1 MFGVSQRDS
10 RWLVRWRVSG
20 RDKSRSFTTKS
31 QAAKFSRQLENAR
44 DEGARFDPGSLLPTS
59 WNSTVTVLS
68 FAQSWFP
75 RMWPQWRPRSRP
87 SALDGTVAA
96 VMTLVDCELSVEL
109 AALLRPWL
117 RQALTPAGVVSPVSS
132 DTRRAVTWLEQHSI
146 PLGDIDAADVHR
158 AFERMLV
165 NVNGS
170 IAQRQTFSK
179 KRTGLTRLLGA
190 AASEGVIRANPAVG
204 VRSPRSLSDESGAVA
219 ASEIPN
225 MGEAWMLIDEI
236 ARTGGEG
243 ERMRA
248 YLAMTLFAG
257 LRPSEVNALRASD
270 LDLPDHGWGEARVR
284 KSRTNPGA
292 AFTDDGSPIA
302 EGPTKTNDNRDVPL
316 APRLVLLVRAHLVAF
331 PCGPDSAVFANSNGG
346 LLNGNIT
353 RSLRTAK
360 TRLGWVSGHALEKT
374 VHYSLRHT
382 CASALLDADVPEAV
396 VAQRLG
402 HSMQTLR
409 AVYWHVLRGSTDDI
423 NARAEAAF
431 GDAGSEVG
439 SVTVNVERQPGVLSP
454 VSRTY
459 GSRHKRLPNGLDQVC
474 NGSLDRGHLETP
486 GDCHVTALEP
496 PPAVTDRSPPG
507 LATGR

>member
-1 MFGVSQRDS
+1 VFGVSQRDS

-31 QAAKFSRQLENAR
+31 QAAKFSRQLENALE
-44 DEGARFDPGSLLPTS
+44 DGASFDPVTLLPTS

-75 RMWPQWRPRSRP
+75 RVWPQWRPRSRS

-96 VMTLVDCELSVEL
+96 VMTLVDCEPTVEV

-132 DTRRAVTWLEQHSI
+132 DTRRAVTWLERHSI
-146 PLGDIDAADVHR
+146 PLGDIDASDVYR

-165 NVNGS
+165 NLNGS
-170 IAQRQTFSK
+170 IAQPQTFSK

-190 AASEGVIRANPAVG
+190 AVSGGVIRSNPAVG
-204 VRSPRSLSDESGAVA
+204 VRSPRRLSAESGAVA

-225 MGEAWMLIDEI
+225 MSEAWMLVDEI
-236 ARTGGEG
+236 ARTGGEA

-257 LRPSEVNALRASD
+257 LRPSEVNALRVAD

-284 KSRTNPGA
+284 KSRTNPGST
-292 AFTDDGSPIA
+292 FTDDGSPIA
-302 EGPTKTNDNRDVPL
+302 EGPTKTNGNRDVPL
-316 APRLVLLVRAHLVAF
+316 APRLVLLVRAHLTAF
-331 PCGPDSAVFANSNGG
+331 ASRPDSAVFANSNGG

-360 TRLGWVSGHALEKT
+360 TRLGWVNGHALENT

-382 CASALLDADVPEAV
+382 CASALLDAGVPEAV

-409 AVYWHVLRGSTDDI
+409 TAYWHVVTRSDDDT

-431 GDAGSEVG
+431 GGAGLQG
-439 SVTVNVERQPGVLSP
+439 RQ
-454 VSRTY
+454 
-459 GSRHKRLPNGLDQVC
+459 
-474 NGSLDRGHLETP
+474 
-486 GDCHVTALEP
+486 CHHE
-496 PPAVTDRSPPG
+496 G
-507 LATGR
+507 